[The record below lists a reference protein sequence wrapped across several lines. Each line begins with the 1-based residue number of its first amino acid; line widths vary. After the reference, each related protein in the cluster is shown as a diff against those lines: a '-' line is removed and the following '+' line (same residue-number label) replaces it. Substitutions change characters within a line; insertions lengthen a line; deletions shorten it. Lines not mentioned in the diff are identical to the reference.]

1 MSGPTRGMPW
11 HFPRALPSATLMLL
25 RQSRAGLEV
34 LLLRRITRA
43 AFGGAWV
50 FPGGVLDEQD
60 GDVQLHRRCLG
71 LDDSRASRML
81 GLPRNGLDYWVA
93 AIRETFEETGVL
105 AAVNGCGQ
113 GPRGTLADRRALLEG
128 RIRFAELCR
137 RRNWRLPVRRLH
149 YVSHWITPSAA
160 PRRFSTRFFLA
171 ESSPGIRVHADGREI
186 LQARWFEPG
195 QALERKI
202 PLAHPT
208 RHCLRILS
216 EMGSVSRAKKWAA
229 SMARKPVPVT
239 RPEVRR
245 IDGELMS
252 CLPTGEVLG
261 PFRMKDYPAP

>member
-1 MSGPTRGMPW
+1 MSGPARRL
-11 HFPRALPSATLMLL
+11 PRRDSPPLPSATLMLL
-25 RQSRAGLEV
+25 RQSRAGIEV
-34 LLLRRITRA
+34 LLLKRVARA

-50 FPGGVLDEQD
+50 FPGGVLDGQD
-60 GDVQLHRRCLG
+60 GDASLRRRCPG
-71 LDDSRASRML
+71 LHDHRASRML

-105 AAVNGCGQ
+105 IAVNGCGQ
-113 GPRGTLADRRALLEG
+113 GPRGTLAERQALLEG

-137 RRNWRLPVRRLH
+137 RRNWTLPVKRLH
-149 YVSHWITPSAA
+149 YVSHWITPRAA

-171 ESSPGIRVHADGREI
+171 ESSPGIRVRADGKEV

-195 QALERKI
+195 QALEQEI

-216 EMGSVSRAKKWAA
+216 GMGTMRRTREWAA
-229 SMARKPVPVT
+229 SIARKPVPAIS
-239 RPEVRR
+239 PEVRR
-245 IDGELMS
+245 IDGRLMS

-261 PFRMKDYPAP
+261 RFKMKDYPVA